1 MNQFDVKRKQ
11 NSKREPWNP
20 LLISYPESEK
30 INNISPLAETFYT
43 RLIAKC
49 DDNANFFGDVSLL
62 LSYLYAIRWKKKQI
76 SKRKVAKL
84 LKELV
89 DVGLV
94 YTYEVRGEYY
104 LHILRC
110 KKHLRS
116 DINRDIRFPEH
127 PTPDCDVSANISDNV
142 PPTVH
147 QARDAPTYS
156 NTNTDTNT
164 DTLRISSGNSDQ
176 ISEIIEVWFTAKGRP
191 NILTVP
197 PQQSAE
203 AYEVAEK
210 YCLDPGKGHNW
221 CLAAIKDCG
230 LKATT
235 LKQCFFLYSKASD
248 QDSSAQ
254 EKQQKDLEWEN
265 EIKRT
270 KKQIAQMQGNPF

>member
-1 MNQFDVKRKQ
+1 MKGREAKPGDTLQAGPLKYIRVKVRGRSQGVGYRKLKQ
-11 NSKREPWNP
+11 LVGPEHVAGIIGIFTKFLEIAGDQPRELRGQ
-20 LLISYPESEK
+20 LLNEKDKPASIQDLAFILDIPEGQIAMAIKALSDEK
-30 INNISPLAETFYT
+30 IGWIHNTEEIKSNIT
-43 RLIAKC
+43 
-49 DDNANFFGDVSLL
+49 
-62 LSYLYAIRWKKKQI
+62 
-76 SKRKVAKL
+76 
-84 LKELV
+84 KENIIKAFQ
-89 DVGLV
+89 
-94 YTYEVRGEYY
+94 E
-104 LHILRC
+104 
-110 KKHLRS
+110 
-116 DINRDIRFPEH
+116 FPE
-127 PTPDCDVSANISDNV
+127 TPGNI
-142 PPTVH
+142 PKMPICIH
-147 QARDAPTYS
+147 
-156 NTNTDTNT
+156 
-164 DTLRISSGNSDQ
+164 SGNSDQ

-254 EKQQKDLEWEN
+254 EKQQKDKEWEN